1 MERALKI
8 FLPTFVIVFVFNQM
22 AYGSCFEG
30 YCIAAAFPKVTI
42 LSVFISAFIYWVS
55 KNEESN
61 K

>member
-1 MERALKI
+1 MEKVMKI
-8 FLPTFVIVFVFNQM
+8 FLSTFVIVLILNQM

-42 LSVFISAFIYWVS
+42 LSVVISAFIYWISKS
-55 KNEESN
+55 KNPN